1 MIMRLSFKTLCLL
14 APCLLVPALAEAA
27 DPVITW
33 PSGWQIE
40 ELPQAATEE
49 SAKVFRQRAV
59 KNDAGGT
66 PLMVMELTM
75 TQVERGHQVNLQGV
89 LLEMRK
95 SVQKDFG
102 RGGYQSVCTRIHDT
116 TLSRLAALETTCT
129 ITENGRHV
137 LSQTLVAAV
146 DGDKAYV
153 LSYAGQAAVYAES
166 QEEIREVRS
175 SLKL

>member
-1 MIMRLSFKTLCLL
+1 MTMCLSFKTLCLL
-14 APCLLVPALAEAA
+14 APWLLLPALAEAA

-40 ELPQAATEE
+40 ELPQAQEQP
-49 SAKVFRQRAV
+49 AKVFRQRAV

-75 TQVERGHQVNLQGV
+75 TQVESGHQVNLQAV

-166 QEEIREVRS
+166 QEEIRGVRS

>member
-1 MIMRLSFKTLCLL
+1 MRLSFKTLCLL
-14 APCLLVPALAEAA
+14 APWLLLPALAEAA

-33 PSGWQIE
+33 PVGWQIE
-40 ELPQAATEE
+40 ALPE
-49 SAKVFRQRAV
+49 SPAQGAGKVFRQRAV

-66 PLMVMELTM
+66 PLMVMELTQ
-75 TQVERGHQVNLQGV
+75 TQVESGHQVNLQAV

-102 RGGYQSVCTRIHDT
+102 RGGYQSVCTRIHET

-137 LSQTLVAAV
+137 LSQTLVAAT

-153 LSYAGQAAVYAES
+153 LSYAGQAAAYAES
-166 QEEIREVRS
+166 QEEVRSVRS
-175 SLKL
+175 SLQL

>member
-1 MIMRLSFKTLCLL
+1 MRPPFKPLCFL
-14 APCLLVPALAEAA
+14 APWLLFPALAVAQ
-27 DPVITW
+27 DPIITW

-40 ELPQAATEE
+40 VLPQASAEE
-49 SAKVFRQRAV
+49 AAKVFRQRAV
-59 KNDAGGT
+59 KSDAGGT

-75 TQVERGHQVNLQGV
+75 TQVQSGHQVNLQAV

-102 RGGYQSVCTRIHDT
+102 RGGYQSVCTRIHDA

-146 DGDKAYV
+146 DGEKAYV